1 MPASLVLMSVLHT
14 NMDICLLIY
23 SAKVTLSPKVFIVVV
38 INIIIIKKKHH
49 CKQKE
54 IFVGNLDLNL

>member
-23 SAKVTLSPKVFIVVV
+23 SAKVALSPKVFIVVV
-38 INIIIIKKKHH
+38 INIIIIKKTP
-49 CKQKE
+49 
-54 IFVGNLDLNL
+54 L

>member
-38 INIIIIKKKHH
+38 INIIIIKNTTVNKKRYLW
-49 CKQKE
+49 E
-54 IFVGNLDLNL
+54 TWI